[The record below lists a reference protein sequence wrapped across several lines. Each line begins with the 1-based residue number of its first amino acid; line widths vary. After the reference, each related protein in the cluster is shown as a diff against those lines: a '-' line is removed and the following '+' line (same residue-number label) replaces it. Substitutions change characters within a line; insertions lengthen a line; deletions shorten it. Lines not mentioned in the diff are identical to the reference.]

1 MKYPISGNYWD
12 DHDDHDEYH
21 GPNQDTLG
29 SDGIADQPGGGL
41 NPYTKNGVNDKYPYV
56 NFNDWNELQSEDTE
70 FSIEPEDI
78 RPVLPQNNPPDK
90 PTNPTPPD
98 GATDVD
104 VNPALS
110 VDVFDPDD
118 DILVVIFYDAS
129 DDSMIDFET
138 DVPSGGTASILWSGL
153 EYETSY
159 NWYAKVFDGEYFNQ
173 SDTWEFTTTSQSNN
187 PPDPPYNPN
196 PPNGEMNVPVYIVL
210 SWDGGDPDPED
221 TVTYDVYFEPDDPTP
236 DELVSYDQPDTTFD
250 PGTLSYNTKYYWQI
264 IARDN
269 HEATTE
275 GPIWNFTTTYES
287 DLVEFILNYPPNGS
301 TNINLNP
308 LLNVKVTNLYDGSPL
323 DVTFLEPMADIS
335 TKHMIAQDNFGFD
348 SIYAIDI
355 DDDEDIDMV
364 SAQGVRW
371 RKEIAW
377 WENNGNQVFTKHII
391 DNNFEGAKCVYAN
404 DIDGDKDIDIVATSS
419 DANEVAWWGNNG
431 DQEFTKHSI
440 DTSFYG
446 AYDVYASDI
455 DGDDD
460 VDVVATALYGDEIA
474 WWENNGEQEFTK
486 HIIDTVY
493 NPTYIYPVDIDND
506 EDVDILGSSTW
517 GDEIAWWEN
526 NGNQE
531 FTKHSIDNNFNG
543 AKSVHATDIDGDN
556 DIDVIAAAY
565 YNEIA
570 WWENNGDQ
578 EFTKHSI
585 DTSFDGALDVYAID
599 IDYDK
604 DIDIVA
610 TAKCANE
617 VAWFENNGHEEF
629 TKNIIDN
636 SFDNAY
642 DVIATDI
649 DKDGDID
656 IAAASS
662 DGDEIAWW
670 ENNQSIGQNLNVPSG
685 SNATTIWYGLESST
699 TYYWRVIAKDAD
711 GNSALSPI
719 WHFTTSTIIH
729 DDHFQTVP
737 PHSIQPIPP

>member
-1 MKYPISGNYWD
+1 MSIYYSG
-12 DHDDHDEYH
+12 EE
-21 GPNQDTLG
+21 LIEM
-29 SDGIADQPGGGL
+29 GI
-41 NPYTKNGVNDKYPYV
+41 K
-56 NFNDWNELQSEDTE
+56 
-70 FSIEPEDI
+70 IEEI
-78 RPVLPQNNPPDK
+78 GKQ
-90 PTNPTPPD
+90 
-98 GATDVD
+98 
-104 VNPALS
+104 
-110 VDVFDPDD
+110 
-118 DILVVIFYDAS
+118 FYKA
-129 DDSMIDFET
+129 
-138 DVPSGGTASILWSGL
+138 
-153 EYETSY
+153 
-159 NWYAKVFDGEYFNQ
+159 YAKNSKDEKVNKLFLFLAAE
-173 SDTWEFTTTSQSNN
+173 
-187 PPDPPYNPN
+187 
-196 PPNGEMNVPVYIVL
+196 
-210 SWDGGDPDPED
+210 ED
-221 TVTYDVYFEPDDPTP
+221 KHKQKF
-236 DELVSYDQPDTTFD
+236 
-250 PGTLSYNTKYYWQI
+250 
-264 IARDN
+264 
-269 HEATTE
+269 
-275 GPIWNFTTTYES
+275 
-287 DLVEFILNYPPNGS
+287 VEFLD
-301 TNINLNP
+301 
-308 LLNVKVTNLYDGSPL
+308 LLEKGE
-323 DVTFLEPMADIS
+323 FIIS
-335 TKHMIAQDNFGFD
+335 
-348 SIYAIDI
+348 Y
-355 DDDEDIDMV
+355 
-364 SAQGVRW
+364 
-371 RKEIAW
+371 
-377 WENNGNQVFTKHII
+377 
-391 DNNFEGAKCVYAN
+391 
-404 DIDGDKDIDIVATSS
+404 
-419 DANEVAWWGNNG
+419 
-431 DQEFTKHSI
+431 
-440 DTSFYG
+440 
-446 AYDVYASDI
+446 
-455 DGDDD
+455 
-460 VDVVATALYGDEIA
+460 
-474 WWENNGEQEFTK
+474 
-486 HIIDTVY
+486 
-493 NPTYIYPVDIDND
+493 ND